1 MINVNQS
8 PIVGEINA
16 IPSKSVAHRAMILSA
31 LCSTPTK
38 LIGSSTGVDTEA
50 TVGMLNSLGANIQ
63 IADDGYEIIPIKK
76 RKDNPTV
83 NVHESGS
90 SLRFLLPLVAVLGI
104 KCHIIGEGRLAS
116 RPNKELIDALRS
128 GGVSVDND
136 TLPLNMCGKFNSSN
150 VTIRADISSQFVS
163 GLLMAMQTLPF
174 ESQIH
179 LVGELKSKKYV
190 DITIDCMNAFGANVT
205 QTEDGYLLSGG
216 GYKSPKVYNIEGDW
230 SNASFWLVAGAIGG
244 DVTVN
249 NLNLNS
255 RQGDKAIVDILEIA
269 GANISVQKNSVR
281 VKKSN
286 LHAFSYDFEDIP
298 DLVPVCAVLASFA
311 CGKSEFTS
319 VERLRLKESD
329 RIAST
334 LDMLNQASID
344 AYYEKSLFVNGGI
357 HHFGIINGYN
367 DHRIVMSGCI
377 MGAYTSSGVSVT
389 DENAVNK
396 SYINF
401 YKDFQSLGGIINA

>member
-1 MINVNQS
+1 MINVKQN
-8 PIVGEINA
+8 PLLGEINA

-31 LCSTPTK
+31 LCDTPTK

-50 TVGMLNSLGANIQ
+50 TVGMLNSIGANIQ
-63 IADDGYEIIPIKK
+63 ITDDGYEVMPIKK
-76 RKDNPTV
+76 RENNPTV

-104 KCHIIGEGRLAS
+104 KCRIIGEGRLAS

-136 TLPLNMCGKFNSSN
+136 TLPLNMCGKFNSSS

-179 LVGELKSKKYV
+179 MVGELKSKKYV
-190 DITIDCMNAFGANVT
+190 DITIDCMNAFGASVT

-230 SNASFWLVAGAIGG
+230 SNASFWLIAGAIGG
-244 DVTVN
+244 DVTVK

-255 RQGDKAIVDILEIA
+255 RQGDKAIIDILKVA
-269 GANISVQKNSVR
+269 GADITIQENSVR

-286 LHAFSYDFEDIP
+286 LNAFSYDFEDIP
-298 DLVPVCAVLASFA
+298 DLVPVCAVLASFTS
-311 CGKSEFTS
+311 GKSEFTS

-334 LDMLNQASID
+334 LEMVNQAGID

-357 HHFGIINGYN
+357 HHFGTINGYN
-367 DHRIVMSGCI
+367 DHRIVMSACI
-377 MGAYTSSGVSVT
+377 MGAYTTSGVSVT